1 MGTHL
6 ADPPTQLKEIQ
17 KSTHIVTA
25 PQTYVRMYATVGTHT
40 YRVYICKQKYTS
52 HTSIY
57 CMHIRTYVR
66 AYVRMCTHTQ
76 CIYIHSSQTSVE
88 YNRTW
93 RELYTDH
100 HMHTAPM
107 YAYKLTAAY
116 NTAEHIPYTRIEK
129 LVQCTFSL
137 CEKTLMASDTE
148 SAQTTHIAMRTI
160 PQGHMHYTTFA
171 TQNDSV

>member
-1 MGTHL
+1 MQAEIHKSYKHL
-6 ADPPTQLKEIQ
+6 L
-17 KSTHIVTA
+17 
-25 PQTYVRMYATVGTHT
+25 YA
-40 YRVYICKQKYTS
+40 Y
-52 HTSIY
+52 
-57 CMHIRTYVR
+57 TYVR

-76 CIYIHSSQTSVE
+76 CINIHSSQTSVE

-148 SAQTTHIAMRTI
+148 SAQTMHNAMRTI

-171 TQNDSV
+171 TQNDSVWCTEVREQLNKELSQRDLEWQQMCVHF

>member
-17 KSTHIVTA
+17 KSTHIVNA
-25 PQTYVRMYATVGTHT
+25 PQTYVRMYATVGTHIGYT
-40 YRVYICKQKYTS
+40 YASRNTQVIQAFTVC
-52 HTSIY
+52 I
-57 CMHIRTYVR
+57 YVR

-148 SAQTTHIAMRTI
+148 SAQTTHNAMRTI
-160 PQGHMHYTTFA
+160 PQGHMRYTTFA